1 MTLAKKYFGIG
12 SLYRYLCQ
20 PPMSKIF
27 TIYFK
32 KWSCVLRGEI
42 YAMHVKTGK
51 GYYE

>member
-1 MTLAKKYFGIG
+1 MALAVFIDTFA
-12 SLYRYLCQ
+12 SRQCQ
-20 PPMSKIF
+20 RCLPFISQ
-27 TIYFK
+27 

>member
-1 MTLAKKYFGIG
+1 MTLAKTTLALAVFIDTFA
-12 SLYRYLCQ
+12 SRQCQRYLPLFQ
-20 PPMSKIF
+20 
-27 TIYFK
+27 